1 MSDLN
6 PFQLNQ
12 WISDNADKLKPPLGA
27 ETLWKDTD
35 LMVTIVG
42 GPNKR
47 TDFHIDPFEEFFLQ
61 IKGDITLRI
70 QEHGEARDVI
80 VREGDVFMLP
90 PYVPHAPM
98 RPAGTVG
105 LIAERKRHDND
116 PADAFAWYCEK
127 CNHELFR
134 KEAFIDVLERDMPPV
149 FEAYYGDPSN
159 QICDACGH
167 VNPGRPAD

>member
-6 PFQLNQ
+6 PFQLNE
-12 WISDNADKLKPPLGA
+12 WISDNSEKLKPPLGA

-47 TDFHIDPFEEFFLQ
+47 TDFHIDPFEEFFFQ

-70 QEHGEARDVI
+70 QEDGKARDVV

-105 LIAERKRHDND
+105 LIAERKRHKDD
-116 PADAFAWYCEK
+116 PVDAFAWYCEK

-159 QICDACGH
+159 QTCDACGH

>member
-1 MSDLN
+1 
-6 PFQLNQ
+6 
-12 WISDNADKLKPPLGA
+12 
-27 ETLWKDTD
+27 
-35 LMVTIVG
+35 
-42 GPNKR
+42 
-47 TDFHIDPFEEFFLQ
+47 
-61 IKGDITLRI
+61 
-70 QEHGEARDVI
+70 
-80 VREGDVFMLP
+80 
-90 PYVPHAPM
+90 M